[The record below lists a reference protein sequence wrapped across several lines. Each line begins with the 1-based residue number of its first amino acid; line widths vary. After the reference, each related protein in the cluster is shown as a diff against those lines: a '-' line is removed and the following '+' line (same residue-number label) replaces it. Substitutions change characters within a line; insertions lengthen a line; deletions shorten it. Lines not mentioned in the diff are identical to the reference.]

1 MKRLDK
7 EFILKTLKG
16 NEQYAVRVSSSID
29 AVNYAR
35 HFYSDDMEIYESVFI
50 ILLNR
55 NNNTMGWAKIAQGG
69 VYGAMVDK
77 KLICKYAIEA
87 LASGVI
93 LVHNHPSGNTQPSAQ
108 DIDLAQQIRKALG
121 IFDISLLDSIILSEN
136 GYYSMNDND

>member
-16 NEQYAVRVSSSID
+16 SEQHAVKVSGSKD
-29 AVNYAR
+29 AVDYAR
-35 HFYSDDMEIYESVFI
+35 HFYGDDIAIYESVFI

-55 NNNTMGWAKIAQGG
+55 SNNTMGWAKIAQGG
-69 VYGAMVDK
+69 VCGAIVDK

-108 DIDLAQQIRKALG
+108 DIDLTQQLRKALG
-121 IFDISLLDSIILSEN
+121 ILDISLLDHIILSEN
-136 GYYSMNDND
+136 GYYSMNDNE